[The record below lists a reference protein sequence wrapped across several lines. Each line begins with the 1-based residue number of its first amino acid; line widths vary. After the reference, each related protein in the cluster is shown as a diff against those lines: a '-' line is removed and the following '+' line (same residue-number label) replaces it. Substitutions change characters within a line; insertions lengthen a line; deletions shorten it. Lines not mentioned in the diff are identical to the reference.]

1 MLLGVHLRATTP
13 GQRHRFRG
21 ASAFV
26 GEALFGT
33 GARTP
38 GLGESSFVQTR
49 GSVLNQLLEFKG
61 LGDSG
66 PAVAQVL
73 LAEDEAP
80 AFLLF
85 LETSKLHFS
94 GPLTGQPLPTKKSL

>member
-1 MLLGVHLRATTP
+1 M
-13 GQRHRFRG
+13 
-21 ASAFV
+21 
-26 GEALFGT
+26 
-33 GARTP
+33 
-38 GLGESSFVQTR
+38 
-49 GSVLNQLLEFKG
+49 LNQLLEFKG

-66 PAVAQVL
+66 PALAQVL

-94 GPLTGQPLPTKKSL
+94 GPLTGQPLPPKKPYEKPKTQKEVQLVLCT